1 MGFWNLGSWSI
12 VGLVLGFLGLLLG
25 EGERGKKKE
34 KERENATGERRKEKE
49 EREKERVVGDG
60 CDNALAKGPT
70 VSANLRTC
78 H

>member
-34 KERENATGERRKEKE
+34 KERKNAARERRKKKE
-49 EREKERVVGDG
+49 RERVVGDG
-60 CDNALAKGPT
+60 CDNALVKGPT